1 MKVLEHCCVSDLG
14 PEELVYGQAGAGG
27 HQPAV
32 AEFTLDHVIAVHS
45 VDEQTRI
52 RADLLQH
59 THTHTVV
66 KLWGNAWERRSP
78 SVFGGGTPFP
88 YLTRPLCQYG

>member
-59 THTHTVV
+59 THTHTHTHTQWSS
-66 KLWGNAWERRSP
+66 LSSYRFIRR
-78 SVFGGGTPFP
+78 
-88 YLTRPLCQYG
+88 